1 MGIKIWM
8 TKIGLLLLPILL
20 LMITGHPVSAKTIG
34 VIMTADIPYYQ
45 DIHKEFTAGLDKDIE
60 IVIQKPMPDPMSWT
74 NAARKLV
81 GIKASVIVCYGA
93 PATLTTMKETGDIPI
108 LFAGV
113 YDPDSMS
120 IAGKNATGI
129 SATVPI
135 DKILKDLSRIT
146 KLVKLGIIFS
156 KSEKDTIV
164 QARDLKKS
172 EGAVGFQSVL
182 ISVGD
187 KVNKDEIKGIDG
199 LLLTSCGAGML
210 NINDIIDA
218 ARKNKVPTASL
229 IGGGENS
236 GVVLT
241 IAADPKEQGAGL
253 AEMVKKVLDGAK
265 PSDIPIREP
274 KRIQTIVN
282 LKEAKSMGLNVP
294 SSISGTASRV
304 IE

>member
-1 MGIKIWM
+1 MM
-8 TKIGLLLLPILL
+8 
-20 LMITGHPVSAKTIG
+20 TGHPVSAKTIG

-45 DIHKEFTAGLDKDIE
+45 DIHKEFMEGLDKDIE
-60 IVIQKPMPDPMSWT
+60 IVIQKPMPDPMSWM

-81 GIKASVIVCYGA
+81 GIKASVIICYGA

-135 DKILKDLSRIT
+135 DKVLKDLSRIT
-146 KLVKLGIIFS
+146 KLVKLGIVFS

-187 KVNKDEIKGIDG
+187 KVNKDEIKGVDG
-199 LLLTSCGAGML
+199 ILLTSCGAGML

-241 IAADPKEQGAGL
+241 ITADPKEQGASL

-282 LKEAKSMGLNVP
+282 LKEAKSMGFNVP
-294 SSISGTASRV
+294 SSVSGTASRV